1 MRKKLTSL
9 LKPRAAEDSTRAC
22 SDDCLA
28 LTELTQ
34 LGETKYGE
42 KLARQGNP
50 ARRVT
55 RLGG

>member
-9 LKPRAAEDSTRAC
+9 LKPRAAENSTRAC

-42 KLARQGNP
+42 KLAHQGE
-50 ARRVT
+50 
-55 RLGG
+55 